1 MQNQNIQK
9 FASQSA
15 LLVPDGQNRRI
26 LVPAV
31 IGLAIA
37 NFLQPKLGDDLNP
50 MTAYNDVHRGNVE
63 RAISALNEDMII
75 DVVAAIE
82 AAKAMYI
89 VRHRIINCIPGA
101 YSASPEFDFLAVVL
115 GLSTVMPVQVY
126 DVIRA
131 CGLSS
136 SKLYC
141 AAVCLIEDLKKTN
154 FITSL

>member
-1 MQNQNIQK
+1 MQNQFIQK
-9 FASQSA
+9 FAGQCGM
-15 LLVPDGQNRRI
+15 LVPDGINRRI

-37 NFLQPKLGDDLNP
+37 NYLQPKIGDELNP
-50 MTAYNDVHRGNVE
+50 LGTYNDLHRANVE
-63 RAISALNEDMII
+63 RVVSMLNEEMII
-75 DVVAAIE
+75 DVKAAVE
-82 AAKAMYI
+82 AAKSMYI
-89 VRHRIINCIPGA
+89 VRHRILNCIPGA
-101 YSASPEFDFLAVVL
+101 YSTSPEFDFLAVVL

-141 AAVCLIEDLKKTN
+141 SAVCLIDDLKKTN
-154 FITSL
+154 FIKL